1 MTKQG
6 FIRHNR
12 HNRFNDLFNYR
23 HNQHNRHIILA
34 DKYCKGD
41 DSYDTK

>member
-12 HNRFNDLFNYR
+12 YNRFNDLFNYR
-23 HNQHNRHIILA
+23 HNRHIILA